1 MTLAASLRSTKGKE
15 QKEKKSKS
23 KMFSFSVNY
32 LLEDIILP
40 TVRVNERVVNQGEA
54 NKSSDDPFSMLLSSS
69 TTNHNYIVQSP
80 EIVGNRSLFFLIK

>member
-23 KMFSFSVNY
+23 KRFSVNY
-32 LLEDIILP
+32 LLEDIILS

-54 NKSSDDPFSMLLSSS
+54 NESSDDPFSMLLSSS

-80 EIVGNRSLFFLIK
+80 EIVGNRSSFFLIK